1 MTTDEDVDKLL
12 APGGA
17 LEAVKKYREQGKV
30 KAIGFS
36 AHDEAAALRLI
47 KTEEFDTVMFPL
59 NFYSHTVGGV
69 GHDVLTEAK
78 SRGMGIFA
86 LKSMARCRL
95 EPHGEGSD
103 RAAATT
109 SERGFDHPEYHV
121 WYQPETEPEYVQK
134 LLRYTLSIGAHSCLS
149 PGALDLFDIMSSI
162 AQGKTMDE
170 LGPLS
175 EAEEIELAER
185 YEGLVP
191 VFHVGNHGGANMH
204 SNWPNELPK
213 RPPRQRPLSRTLR
226 QRPLPLNRVC
236 SRSECACARGD
247 PQVTTAAR
255 ANGHRCDDSKQAPVP
270 MHCVTDERGW
280 RPRARRFAASADG
293 PGRPRSLRS

>member
-213 RPPRQRPLSRTLR
+213 RPPHQRPLSRTPKTPPTQPCLFS
-226 QRPLPLNRVC
+226 QRMRV
-236 SRSECACARGD
+236 R
-247 PQVTTAAR
+247 
-255 ANGHRCDDSKQAPVP
+255 
-270 MHCVTDERGW
+270 
-280 RPRARRFAASADG
+280 
-293 PGRPRSLRS
+293 PGRSPSDDCCPCEWTPL